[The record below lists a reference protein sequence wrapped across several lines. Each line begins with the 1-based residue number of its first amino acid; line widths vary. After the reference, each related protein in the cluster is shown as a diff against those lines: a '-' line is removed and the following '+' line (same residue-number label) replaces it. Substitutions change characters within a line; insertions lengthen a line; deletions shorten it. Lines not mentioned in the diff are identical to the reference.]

1 MRIAFTH
8 NVRLSASEQEAEFD
22 TPRTIE
28 ALAQALAR
36 LGHQVEPVE
45 VSGPASRTVAR
56 LEALDPDLI
65 FNTAE
70 GTRGR
75 YREAF
80 YPGLFEQLGIPYTGS
95 DAYTCAL
102 TLDKE
107 VTKLL
112 LASRDILTPNGAF
125 VEDLA
130 TFSRSDLR
138 FPLIVKPNFEGSSKG
153 IGPDA
158 VVDTAAELRD
168 RLASTL
174 AAYPQG
180 VLVEEYIA
188 GVDVTVGFLERLG
201 TNNGGIL
208 PAVEYVFDASVLA
221 RKYPIYDYA
230 LKHKDTHLASMR
242 TPPLLSAE
250 RLAQLGKIARS
261 VIRAL
266 GLRDCATVDFRVT
279 DEGEIYVIDAN
290 ALPAL
295 EADAVIYAAARAAG
309 LASIDDVLEAI
320 LKSAATRQ
328 GLTLRKGVSA
338 RRTTPLRVGFTY
350 NVKRIDPKAG
360 TDDSEAEY
368 DSPTTIDSIRQ
379 AIASFG
385 HEVID
390 LEATPELPTI
400 LAAANVDLVFNM
412 AEGIKG
418 RNREAQVP
426 AILEL
431 LDIPYTGSDPAAL
444 SLALDKGMAKRI
456 VRQAGIATP
465 DFVLMTTGKER
476 LPKGMRFPVIVKP
489 VAEGSSK
496 GVVGSSVAEDEA
508 EMRRIVSEVVN
519 KYRQPALVEEFLGGR
534 EFTVALLGEQRPRA
548 LPPMEIVFVSAEK
561 KHPVYSFQHKLDW
574 SSDIRYDAPA
584 IIDRDLAREL
594 ERAARGSFVALGCR
608 DVARV
613 DLRCDAQ
620 GRVNFI
626 ECNPLPGLTP
636 DWSDLCL
643 ISKSIGMD
651 YRTLIGEILAP
662 AIKRFREKARAFR
675 PRESAPRDASARD
688 SAAPRDSAASRDSAS
703 PRDASTSEPAPS
715 RLTDGNGQG

>member
-8 NVRLSASEQEAEFD
+8 NVRLSTSEQEAEFD

-28 ALAQALAR
+28 SLAQSLAR
-36 LGHQVEPVE
+36 LGHQVELVE
-45 VSGPASRTVAR
+45 VSGPASRTVSR

-107 VTKLL
+107 VTQLL
-112 LASRDILTPNGAF
+112 LRSRGILAPSGAF

-130 TFSRSDLR
+130 SFSRSDLR

-153 IGPDA
+153 INADA
-158 VVDTAAELRD
+158 VVDTAAELRE
-168 RLASTL
+168 RLAATL

-188 GVDVTVGFLERLG
+188 GIDVTVGFLERPG
-201 TNNGGIL
+201 ASSGGIL
-208 PAVEYVFDASVLA
+208 PAVEYVFDPSVLE

-230 LKHKDTHLASMR
+230 LKHEQTHLISTR
-242 TPPLLSAE
+242 TPPALTPD
-250 RLAQLGKIARS
+250 RLTQLAKIARAA
-261 VIRAL
+261 VRVL

-279 DEGEIYVIDAN
+279 DEGELYVIDVN

-295 EADAVIYAAARAAG
+295 ETDAVIYTAARAGG
-309 LASIDDVLEAI
+309 LASMDDVLESI
-320 LKSAATRQ
+320 LKSAAARQ
-328 GLTLRKGVSA
+328 GLTLRKGASV
-338 RRTTPLRVGFTY
+338 RRAAPLRVGFTY
-350 NVKRIDPKAG
+350 NVKRIDPKTG

-368 DSPTTIDSIRQ
+368 DSPKTIDAIRQ
-379 AIASFG
+379 ALTSFG

-390 LEATPELPTI
+390 LEATPELPSI

-508 EMRRIVSEVVN
+508 EMRRIVSDVVN
-519 KYRQPALVEEFLGGR
+519 KYRQPALVEEYLSGR
-534 EFTVALLGEQRPRA
+534 EFTIALLGEQRPRA
-548 LPPMEIVFVSAEK
+548 LPPMEIVFLTPEK
-561 KHPVYSFQHKLDW
+561 KHPVYSFEHKLDW
-574 SSDIRYDAPA
+574 CSDIRYDAPA
-584 IIDRDLAREL
+584 VVDRELAREL
-594 ERAARGSFVALGCR
+594 ERAARGAFVALGCR
-608 DVARV
+608 DVGRV

-643 ISKSIGMD
+643 ILKSAGMD
-651 YRTLIGEILAP
+651 YRMLIGEILAL
-662 AIKRFREKARAFR
+662 AIKRFREKTRAFR
-675 PRESAPRDASARD
+675 PRDTAPREAAPRETAPPARDAEPRDPAPRDT
-688 SAAPRDSAASRDSAS
+688 AP
-703 PRDASTSEPAPS
+703 PPAMEGS
-715 RLTDGNGQG
+715 GQA

>member
-8 NVRLSASEQEAEFD
+8 NLRLTASEQEAEFD

-36 LGHQVEPVE
+36 LGHQVELVE

-112 LASRDILTPNGAF
+112 LASRGIRTPSGAF
-125 VEDLA
+125 VEDLPSF
-130 TFSRSDLR
+130 TRSDLR

-153 IGPDA
+153 INADA
-158 VVDTAAELRD
+158 VVDTAADLRD
-168 RLASTL
+168 RLAATL

-180 VLVEEYIA
+180 VLVEEYIG
-188 GVDVTVGFLERLG
+188 GVDVTVGFLERPG
-201 TNNGGIL
+201 ANNGGTL

-230 LKHKDTHLASMR
+230 LKHEHTHLASMR
-242 TPPLLSAE
+242 TPPALPAE
-250 RLAQLGKIARS
+250 RLPQLAKIARS
-261 VIRAL
+261 VVRVL

-279 DEGEIYVIDAN
+279 DEGEIYVIDVN

-309 LASIDDVLEAI
+309 LATTDDVVECI
-320 LKSAATRQ
+320 LKSAAARQ
-328 GLTLRKGVSA
+328 GLTLRRGASA
-338 RRTTPLRVGFTY
+338 RRAAPLRVGFAY
-350 NVKRIDPKAG
+350 NVKRIDPKTGA
-360 TDDSEAEY
+360 DDSEAEY
-368 DSPTTIDSIRQ
+368 DSPKTIDAIRQ
-379 AIASFG
+379 ALASFG
-385 HEVID
+385 HELVD
-390 LEATPELPTI
+390 LEATPELPSI
-400 LAAANVDLVFNM
+400 LAAANVDVVFNI

-489 VAEGSSK
+489 LAEGSSK
-496 GVVGSSVAEDEA
+496 GVVGSSVAVDEA
-508 EMRRIVSEVVN
+508 EMRRIVAEVVN
-519 KYRQPALVEEFLGGR
+519 KYRQPALVEEYLAGR

-548 LPPMEIVFVSAEK
+548 LPAMEIVFLTAEK
-561 KHPVYSFQHKLDW
+561 KHPVYSFEHKLDW

-584 IIDRDLAREL
+584 IVDRDLAREL
-594 ERAARGSFVALGCR
+594 ERAARGSFIALGCR
-608 DVARV
+608 DVGRV

-643 ISKSIGMD
+643 IANSAGMD

-675 PRESAPRDASARD
+675 PRELAPRE
-688 SAAPRDSAASRDSAS
+688 PS
-703 PRDASTSEPAPS
+703 PREVVLP
-715 RLTDGNGQG
+715 REVGGNGQS